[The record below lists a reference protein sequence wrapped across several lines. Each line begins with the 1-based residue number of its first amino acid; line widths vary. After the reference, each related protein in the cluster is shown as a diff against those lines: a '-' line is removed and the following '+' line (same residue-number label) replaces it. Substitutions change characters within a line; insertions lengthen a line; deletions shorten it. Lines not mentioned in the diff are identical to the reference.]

1 MTSTRH
7 IANFKYIFQFQDLLY
22 QNQGEYQ
29 MITFTK
35 IPTNRIFTL
44 FQVLPKPMMVKEIT

>member
-7 IANFKYIFQFQDLLY
+7 MPNFKYIFQFQDLLH
-22 QNQGEYQ
+22 QNQGEYK